1 MDYIVEISNSF
12 SFFLKYLSNFVL
24 IIASYVQNSIVF
36 LDK

>member
-12 SFFLKYLSNFVL
+12 SFFKYLSNFVL
-24 IIASYVQNSIVF
+24 IITSYVQNSIVF